1 MKGDKDCQ
9 RHRSPWSSSSALT
22 CFVFKPSRCW
32 TERFSLV
39 QSRVMPSLAC
49 VLWWGCQSMT
59 APLADHN
66 KVVIDLAS
74 PRISVE
80 APLEAKGSPMWGLGF
95 TLWPSKHSL
104 WAGKKHFTLQM
115 GLGRVIRFLQ
125 GRLGISR
132 WLEVSTLFIS
142 VPWIESPRRTQS
154 WERSGDAVTGG
165 EPSLC
170 WTIQTQIS
178 PLPQKVLLWHG
189 THIDCFIPLP
199 VTPFI
204 SYTNLFFGISVA
216 TTPVLL

>member
-1 MKGDKDCQ
+1 MKEDKGCQ
-9 RHRSPWSSSSALT
+9 RHQSPCSSSSALT
-22 CFVFKPSRCW
+22 CFVFKPSRCR

-39 QSRVMPSLAC
+39 HSRVVPSSAC
-49 VLWWGCQSMT
+49 VLWWDCQSMT

-125 GRLGISR
+125 GGLGISR

-142 VPWIESPRRTQS
+142 VPRIDSPQRTQS
-154 WERSGDAVTGG
+154 CQRSGDAVAGG
-165 EPSLC
+165 ELSLC
-170 WTIQTQIS
+170 WTIQTQIV
-178 PLPQKVLLWHG
+178 PLSQKVLLWHG
-189 THIDCFIPLP
+189 THIDCFIPLL
-199 VTPFI
+199 VAPFI
-204 SYTNLFFGISVA
+204 SYRYVSFAVSVA
-216 TTPVLL
+216 TTPALL